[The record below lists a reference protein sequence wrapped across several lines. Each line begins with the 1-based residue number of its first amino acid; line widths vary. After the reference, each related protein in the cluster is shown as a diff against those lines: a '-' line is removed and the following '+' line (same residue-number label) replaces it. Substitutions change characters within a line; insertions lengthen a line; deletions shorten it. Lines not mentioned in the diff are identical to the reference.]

1 MAKVV
6 GPVDLLKR
14 FKKADFKQI
23 ELLTSTDKIK
33 GLFTSASL

>member
-6 GPVDLLKR
+6 GPLDLVKR

-23 ELLTSTDKIK
+23 ELLTSVDKIK
-33 GLFTSASL
+33 GLFS